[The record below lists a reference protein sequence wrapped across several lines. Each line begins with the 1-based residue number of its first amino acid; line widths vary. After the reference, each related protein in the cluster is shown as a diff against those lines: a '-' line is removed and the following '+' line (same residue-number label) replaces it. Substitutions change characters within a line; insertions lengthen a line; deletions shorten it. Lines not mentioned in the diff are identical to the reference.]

1 MFPIATK
8 RAVPSTP
15 KQSKPQPSSE
25 VDLDIAKM
33 VQEKTVSASP
43 SKKVISEESIMLHIW
58 DFAGQDLYYT
68 THQVCFCILV
78 MTVFEFQNRSSIS
91 VYGKLTRI
99 GYTDTCILML
109 NLGFIMFYARL
120 PVIFF
125 L

>member
-68 THQVCFCILV
+68 THRKGQGHIC
-78 MTVFEFQNRSSIS
+78 
-91 VYGKLTRI
+91 
-99 GYTDTCILML
+99 
-109 NLGFIMFYARL
+109 
-120 PVIFF
+120 
-125 L
+125 